1 MLLLSQIQLHTAELL
16 AEQGL
21 LLLGDDFLPWIVL
34 AFGAAMV
41 AGNVFALIR
50 PPSSDQ
56 ESTDQES
63 TDQESTDQESTGLAR
78 SGGTR
83 NRAVVGR
90 AVVMI
95 LIGAVASVW
104 GLASLLT

>member
-63 TDQESTDQESTGLAR
+63 TDQESTGLAR

>member
-63 TDQESTDQESTGLAR
+63 TDQEST
-78 SGGTR
+78 
-83 NRAVVGR
+83 
-90 AVVMI
+90 
-95 LIGAVASVW
+95 
-104 GLASLLT
+104 